1 MSRFKEKKPHKVIA
15 DAFEYKYIIA
25 GRPKAGKTSLVHGI
39 VKEKYDGDLSKLLL
53 VAFER
58 GYKALDGIYAED
70 IDEWEDFQELV
81 EDLVN
86 EKDEVPFKIL
96 AFDTVDIMG
105 KLASNYVLKKQGFKD
120 KKRYTAMAD
129 LAYGKGYD
137 LLEGEMGDQ
146 IAKLER
152 AGYTLIF
159 ITHDKDRKFTSREG
173 HEYDKTTLS
182 LGGRV
187 RDLVLNMVDFIV
199 FVEIG
204 KELVKGK
211 AVDKRYIYFRGDS
224 GLEAGSRFKHVP
236 NKIDYDFRG
245 FLDTVED
252 AILAEYGGDQK
263 AVDTA
268 KKEQADKKEKE
279 TKEYLKNEAK
289 SDSESESDDS
299 TSGLMDK
306 VDELLDSMDK
316 QKKIQLVK
324 FTNRE
329 FGVKDF
335 HKLEDVDSLKQV
347 HEYATELLKN

>member
-1 MSRFKEKKPHKVIA
+1 
-15 DAFEYKYIIA
+15 YKYIIA

-39 VKEKYDGDLSKLLL
+39 VKEKYNGDLSKLLL

-70 IDEWEDFQELV
+70 IDEWEEFQDLV
-81 EDLVN
+81 EDLVT

-105 KLASNYVLKKQGFKD
+105 KLASNYVLKKQGIKD

-137 LLEGEMGDQ
+137 LLENEMGEQ
-146 IAKLER
+146 ISKLER
-152 AGYTLIF
+152 AGYALIF

-204 KELVKGK
+204 
-211 AVDKRYIYFRGDS
+211 
-224 GLEAGSRFKHVP
+224 
-236 NKIDYDFRG
+236 
-245 FLDTVED
+245 
-252 AILAEYGGDQK
+252 
-263 AVDTA
+263 
-268 KKEQADKKEKE
+268 
-279 TKEYLKNEAK
+279 
-289 SDSESESDDS
+289 
-299 TSGLMDK
+299 
-306 VDELLDSMDK
+306 
-316 QKKIQLVK
+316 
-324 FTNRE
+324 
-329 FGVKDF
+329 
-335 HKLEDVDSLKQV
+335 
-347 HEYATELLKN
+347 